1 MLPNIST
8 GQSEPLKADCKP
20 PHEESRRVWPAF
32 LIPHEIAHVQ
42 SYHHTEGLLDSA
54 FLSIPAPTPVLFL
67 PVIVEAAVQLS
78 GEVRVEAVTVLL
90 RITGVW
96 HARCG
101 VRTAPGDARAGWW
114 SVTLLLGVR
123 LSGRVGWCRVAK
135 VMSCRT
141 V

>member
-1 MLPNIST
+1 MSRLT
-8 GQSEPLKADCKP
+8 KRVREYGP
-20 PHEESRRVWPAF
+20 PSSY
-32 LIPHEIAHVQ
+32 HEIAHVQ